1 MSDDER
7 PSKVQKLID
16 GRASPQGH
24 NGGWLSREV
33 SFEEQQGST
42 TFTQATVQDAEQPP
56 QARHEPASSTTAFNT
71 AASPNKAEENHR
83 PEVSEGAAEQIERGE
98 GGSVPKDEQSLS
110 EKPLSKNQL
119 KKLQRQKRW
128 DEGKAARKAKQKE
141 KRAAT
146 RAQRVVQRDE
156 QNGPDASTVATA
168 EPIDPEADGAALEPG
183 ALPIQKPGERPRHRK
198 QSLLLPIAFVVDCSF
213 DDLMTEKETKSLSSQ
228 LIRCY
233 SENRISK
240 YRAFLAISSFGGALQ
255 KRFETAMANHHRSW
269 KGVRFEEED
278 WLSAAEE
285 TQRRMRE
292 HEHALPEAA
301 GPEGVAKEWLKGT
314 KDESDRDQDKGEIV
328 YLTSD
333 SPNTLTKLSPYSV
346 YVIGGLVD
354 RNRHKGICYQRA
366 MDRGAKTA
374 KLPIGDY
381 MQMTSRFVL
390 TTNQVAEIMLRW
402 LEYGDWAKAFL
413 DGVPKRKGG
422 VLKPGIKD
430 EGEEEKEDAYVRA
443 EDQ

>member
-7 PSKVQKLID
+7 PSKVPRLID
-16 GRASPQGH
+16 GRASPQAH
-24 NGGWLSREV
+24 NGRRLSREV
-33 SFEEQQGST
+33 SLEGQQGGRAL
-42 TFTQATVQDAEQPP
+42 TQAAVQDAEQPP
-56 QARHEPASSTTAFNT
+56 HEPASSTAAFEN
-71 AASPNKAEENHR
+71 AASPKKAEGSHR
-83 PEVSEGAAEQIERGE
+83 FAPPEGAAEQLEASQV
-98 GGSVPKDEQSLS
+98 GSISKDEQFLQ
-110 EKPLSKNQL
+110 EQPLSKNQL

-141 KRAAT
+141 KRAAAK
-146 RAQRVVQRDE
+146 AQRLAQRDE
-156 QNGPDASTVATA
+156 QNGPDALTVATA
-168 EPIDPEADGAALEPG
+168 GPIGPGADAAAPEPG
-183 ALPIQKPGERPRHRK
+183 ALAFQKPDERPRHRN

-213 DDLMTEKETKSLSSQ
+213 DEFMTEKEIKSLSSQ

-269 KGVRFEEED
+269 KGVQFQEGD

-285 TQRRMRE
+285 TQRRMQE
-292 HEHALPEAA
+292 HEFAGPEAL
-301 GPEGVAKEWLKGT
+301 GPEGVAKEWLEST
-314 KDESDRDQDKGEIV
+314 KHEQNLEQGEIV

-333 SPNTLTKLSPYSV
+333 SPNTLTKLSPYNV

-366 MDRGAKTA
+366 MERGAKTA
-374 KLPIGDY
+374 KFPIGDY

-402 LEYGDWAKAFL
+402 LEYGDWARAFL
-413 DGVPKRKGG
+413 DGIPKRKGG
-422 VLKPGIKD
+422 VLKPGIMD
-430 EGEEEKEDAYVRA
+430 EGENEDVGVRA